1 MLSINILIFFIILM
15 YNLYMYNILLVDD
28 TRTWLLFHKEIIN
41 QLYGKI
47 FQITLADSAKDAYDI
62 IRRNTEKPFDIIIT
76 DLQMESDYEPE
87 LAGEWLIKQ
96 IKNLKE
102 YSRTNIIIIS
112 AMFNIEF
119 IAKKYNVECI
129 PKNILI
135 RNKLLLKFMFE
146 KIMPFLTNI

>member
-62 IRRNTEKPFDIIIT
+62 IRRNTEKPF
-76 DLQMESDYEPE
+76 E
-87 LAGEWLIKQ
+87 
-96 IKNLKE
+96 
-102 YSRTNIIIIS
+102 
-112 AMFNIEF
+112 
-119 IAKKYNVECI
+119 
-129 PKNILI
+129 
-135 RNKLLLKFMFE
+135 
-146 KIMPFLTNI
+146 